1 MNKGTVLALLV
12 VVLGGGIGI
21 GKMLTKDK
29 DGSASAAT
37 AKAGPT
43 AKNEAPG
50 AGDGVD
56 RVRVPADGPAKGPA
70 NAKVTVVEFSDFQ
83 CPFCSRVVPT
93 VNQIEKE
100 YGNKVRVVFRHNP
113 LPFHADAPLAAEAAV
128 AAEAQGKFWEMH
140 DKLFANQQNLKRPD
154 LEKYAQEIGLDVGK
168 FKAALDSGAGKARI
182 AADMAVAK
190 QVGANGTPNFYID
203 GRNVVGAVPFDEF
216 KKVIDDDLQRADK
229 LIAKGTPSGA
239 VYAAFMK
246 GAKESPAAA
255 APADNKPAAPQK
267 GPGAST
273 EVYKVAVGDAPTKGG
288 KQPKVTIVEFSDFQ
302 CPFCSRVNGTLEQ
315 LTKDY
320 GDDISISFRHNPL
333 PFHNNAM
340 PAAIAAEAAREQG
353 KFWQMHDKL
362 FANQQALDRPNLEK
376 YAQEIGLDMNKFKAA
391 LDKEKNK
398 ERIKKDLDDAANF
411 GARGTPNFFINGRNF
426 RGAQPLESFKEVIND
441 EIKKADAKIA
451 AGTPRGKL
459 YASFTEKGLAKAAAP
474 PPPPGQPDDKTR
486 FKADIKGAPVKG
498 AKDALVT
505 IVQFSDFQCPF
516 CSRVEP
522 TINQVMKEYNGKV
535 RVAWRDLPLPFHPNA
550 MPAAIAARAAGDQ
563 GKFWEMHDK
572 IFADQQHMD
581 RETYEKYAGE
591 LGLNMGKF
599 KAALDAQKGKELIE
613 ADAAAGGKIGARGT
627 PAFFINGKFLSGA
640 QPFESFKAKIDEEL
654 KTAEGMVAK
663 GTPKAH
669 VYEALLKDAKT
680 EVPAAPAGGGEAE
693 KGPEQ
698 DTKVYAV
705 KAGDSPSKGPKT
717 APLEVI
723 IFSDFQCPFCSR
735 VEPTLTQMEKEYGNK
750 VRFVWKNYPLPF
762 HNNAEPA
769 AEAAMAAHAQGKFWP
784 MHDKLFQNQQALD
797 QANLEKYAQDLGLN
811 VAKFKADVDAK
822 KYKATIESETKEGQ
836 AVGVNGTPAVF
847 INGRKISGAYP
858 FETFKKIADEEL
870 AKKTGKKKG

>member
-1 MNKGTVLALLV
+1 MN
-12 VVLGGGIGI
+12 
-21 GKMLTKDK
+21 
-29 DGSASAAT
+29 
-37 AKAGPT
+37 
-43 AKNEAPG
+43 
-50 AGDGVD
+50 
-56 RVRVPADGPAKGPA
+56 
-70 NAKVTVVEFSDFQ
+70 
-83 CPFCSRVVPT
+83 
-93 VNQIEKE
+93 
-100 YGNKVRVVFRHNP
+100 
-113 LPFHADAPLAAEAAV
+113 
-128 AAEAQGKFWEMH
+128 
-140 DKLFANQQNLKRPD
+140 
-154 LEKYAQEIGLDVGK
+154 
-168 FKAALDSGAGKARI
+168 
-182 AADMAVAK
+182 VAK
-190 QVGANGTPNFYID
+190 QVGANGTPNFYIN
-203 GRNVVGAVPFDEF
+203 GRNVVGAQPFDEF
-216 KKVIDDDLQRADK
+216 KKVIDDEISRADK
-229 LIAKGTPSGA
+229 LIKKGTAPGQ

-246 GAKESPAAA
+246 GAKASPAAA
-255 APADNKPAAPQK
+255 APDKPAQPQK
-267 GPGAST
+267 GPGAGP

-320 GDDISISFRHNPL
+320 GDDVSISFRHNPL

-340 PAAIAAEAAREQG
+340 PAALAAEAAREQG

-362 FANQQALDRPNLEK
+362 FASQQNLDRPGLEK
-376 YAQEIGLDMNKFKAA
+376 LAQEIGLDMNKFKAA

-398 ERIKKDLDDAANF
+398 ERIKKDMDDAAKF

-441 EIKKADAKIA
+441 ELKKADAKIA
-451 AGTPRGKL
+451 SGTPRGKL
-459 YASFTEKGLAKAAAP
+459 YAAMTEKGLDKAAAP

-486 FKADIKGAPVKG
+486 FKAEVKGAPIKG

-505 IVQFSDFQCPF
+505 IVQFSDYQCPF

-563 GKFWEMHDK
+563 GKYWEMHDK
-572 IFADQQHMD
+572 IFADQQHLD

-599 KAALDAQKGKELIE
+599 KAALDAQKGKESIE

-640 QPFESFKAKIDEEL
+640 QPFEAFKAKIDEEL
-654 KTAEGMVAK
+654 KTAEGLVAK
-663 GTPKAH
+663 GTPKAK
-669 VYEALLKDAKT
+669 VYEALLKEAKSD
-680 EVPAAPAGGGEAE
+680 VPAAPAAPAGGED
-693 KGPEQ
+693 KGPEA

-705 KAGDSPSKGPKT
+705 AAGESASKGPKG
-717 APLEVI
+717 APLQVI

-735 VEPTLTQMEKEYGNK
+735 VEPTLTQMEKEYQGK

-769 AEAAMAAHAQGKFWP
+769 AEAAMAAHAQGKFWQ
-784 MHDKLFQNQQALD
+784 MHDKLFQNQTALD
-797 QANLEKYAQDLGLN
+797 KANLEKYAQDVGLN
-811 VAKFKADVDAK
+811 MAKYKADVEASK
-822 KYKATIESETKEGQ
+822 FKSTIEAETKEGQ